1 MAAGLTMRAQLPEVE
16 NGSQGMTKHI
26 QPTPTG
32 HRIRQGMEGMRS
44 DDQQKQQRVLL
55 VAMTRVIPQTLKT
68 DAARWQ
74 QLCTARMKLKD
85 AKGTL
90 FKNKESHVKSGEMVK
105 THADAE
111 MAA

>member
-1 MAAGLTMRAQLPEVE
+1 MAGLPMRAQLPEVE

-44 DDQQKQQRVLL
+44 DDQQKEQRVLL

-85 AKGTL
+85 ARRLCLKI
-90 FKNKESHVKSGEMVK
+90 KSLM
-105 THADAE
+105 
-111 MAA
+111 